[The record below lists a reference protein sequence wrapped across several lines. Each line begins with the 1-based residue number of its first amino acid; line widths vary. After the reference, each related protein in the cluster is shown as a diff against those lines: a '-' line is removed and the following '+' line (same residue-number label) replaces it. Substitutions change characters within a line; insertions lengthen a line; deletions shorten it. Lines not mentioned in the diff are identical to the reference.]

1 MCREYDTAVIGAGPS
16 GIMASITASRNGK
29 RVALIEKNP
38 HIGRKLLSTG
48 NGRCNITNTNVTPDR
63 YHGADAAFVRKVIS
77 QFDQHATMQFFRDL
91 GLVLKEEDN
100 GRVFPRTNQASSVVE
115 VLGQG
120 LSRAGVHI
128 VCDAQVT
135 QVDKTAK
142 WTVCLADGRQLESK
156 NVIIA
161 TGGRAAHHL
170 GSTGDGLHWARKL
183 GHSITPTYAALVPV
197 ETVESWPCEA
207 QGTRVEARVWAT
219 CGGKTV
225 IESSGDLL
233 FTSYGLSGSSVM
245 ALAGTV
251 APLVRT
257 TCVMLH
263 IDLYPDFTEE
273 QLRQT
278 VLQVLA
284 NGGDT
289 PIRNLLAG
297 LLPNKLIPV
306 VLEHAGHT
314 ESDRSR
320 DFTLDSSADIART
333 MKNLTVTVSKLRP
346 LKEAQVTSGGVNTE
360 EIDPHSMQ
368 SKLVNGLFFAG
379 EVLNVDGDSGGFNL
393 QWAWSS
399 GYVAGMLTG

>member
-1 MCREYDTAVIGAGPS
+1 
-16 GIMASITASRNGK
+16 
-29 RVALIEKNP
+29 
-38 HIGRKLLSTG
+38 
-48 NGRCNITNTNVTPDR
+48 
-63 YHGADAAFVRKVIS
+63 
-77 QFDQHATMQFFRDL
+77 
-91 GLVLKEEDN
+91 
-100 GRVFPRTNQASSVVE
+100 
-115 VLGQG
+115 
-120 LSRAGVHI
+120 
-128 VCDAQVT
+128 
-135 QVDKTAK
+135 
-142 WTVCLADGRQLESK
+142 
-156 NVIIA
+156 
-161 TGGRAAHHL
+161 
-170 GSTGDGLHWARKL
+170 
-183 GHSITPTYAALVPV
+183 
-197 ETVESWPCEA
+197 
-207 QGTRVEARVWAT
+207 VWAT

-320 DFTLDSSADIART
+320 DFTLDSCADIART